1 YLGDSST
8 PGYVLLRPIAYNLA
22 VLIWIFY
29 ATRRE
34 PRKDISAL
42 PPEGDMN
49 RWNEALEK
57 MSRF

>member
-1 YLGDSST
+1 
-8 PGYVLLRPIAYNLA
+8 
-22 VLIWIFY
+22 LIWIFY